1 MTTNWEWQKMKLL
14 NFKSAENTITQFGVV
29 INDIVVSFDTLQFKF
44 GSKYPQLSDLNS
56 YLQNFP
62 ASEDL
67 ARELQKKGGK
77 EFASLKPEEKFL
89 LDKIKILPA
98 IPNPPALFD
107 FGLTPKHLRNSA
119 LTMMKY
125 EMKWP
130 LCWLA
135 KLFIKAQYRRMKKRK
150 NFIYYKG
157 NHNSIIGDMDSPIWP
172 LYSSYLDVEPELGI
186 IVGKAPFH
194 MSQDDLKRSIAGY
207 VIFNDFSARD
217 IQFPEMRQ
225 FLGPARS
232 KDFEKGNGLGPFLVT
247 TDEIG
252 DPLNLDVTIKIGER
266 YTWKGTTQDIIAQPI
281 EVIRH
286 LTTFRSLPPGTVIG
300 MGTIPGCCG
309 LDRDEW
315 LEPGDLIQ
323 ITFDKLGTLRHPI
336 PKDIGPLEPTR
347 WKARK
352 NLK

>member
-1 MTTNWEWQKMKLL
+1 MKLL
-14 NFKSAENTITQFGVV
+14 NFISGGNATPHFGCV
-29 INDIVVSFDTLQFKF
+29 INESAVPFDALQNRF
-44 GSKYPQLSDLNS
+44 GGRHQQLSDLNS

-62 ASEDL
+62 VSEDL
-67 ARELQKKGGK
+67 ARELQKRGEK
-77 EFASLKPEEKFL
+77 EFASLKPEEKFP

-98 IPNPPALFD
+98 IPYPPALFD

-130 LCWLA
+130 LYWLA
-135 KLFIKAQYRRMKKRK
+135 KLFIKAQYQRMKKRK

-172 LYSSYLDVEPELGI
+172 QYSSYLDVEPELGI
-186 IVGKAPFH
+186 VVGKAPLH
-194 MSQDDLKRSIAGY
+194 MSQDDLERSIAGY

-217 IQFPEMRQ
+217 IQFPEMRE

-247 TDEIG
+247 TDEVG
-252 DPLNLDVTIKIGER
+252 DPLNLDVTVKIGER
-266 YTWKGTTQDIIAQPI
+266 YTWKGTTQDIIAHPQELI
-281 EVIRH
+281 EH
-286 LTTFRSLPPGTVIG
+286 LTTFRSLLPGTVIG

-315 LEPGDLIQ
+315 LEPGNLVQ
-323 ITFDKLGTLRHPI
+323 ITFGKLGTLRHPI
-336 PKDIGPLEPTR
+336 PKNIGPPKPTR
-347 WKARK
+347 WKPRNFSLVVK
-352 NLK
+352 